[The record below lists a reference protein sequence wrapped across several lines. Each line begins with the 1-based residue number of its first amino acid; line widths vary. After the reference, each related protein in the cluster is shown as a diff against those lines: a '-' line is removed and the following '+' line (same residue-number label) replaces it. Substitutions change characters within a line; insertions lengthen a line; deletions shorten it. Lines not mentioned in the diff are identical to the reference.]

1 MAESN
6 IYGIDLGTTFS
17 AIARVNQQGD
27 SVCLNLGDD
36 GEWTIPSAVL
46 FDGSKVFVGAEAIE
60 NCYRPDTQLVEFSK
74 RVIGLSNTP
83 GWPKQ
88 YGGWNYTPE
97 EVSALVLR
105 KVVRQ
110 IAGQHTLPPV
120 RDVVVSHP
128 QWFFMSQKETTR
140 EAVELA
146 GLNLV
151 GTITEPHA
159 AAIAYG
165 IVAQAET
172 RELTVLVF
180 DLGGGTFDLSL
191 IRIGH
196 NRFQMIGSDGDTQLG
211 GIDWDHLIVA
221 RAMEKF
227 RSATGDNFEDV
238 MSDEDEVVLRKAAER
253 AKKKLSDTSEIG
265 FWVTG
270 GGNKTRVDLTRAE
283 YEEMS
288 HPLVVRC
295 IDKCNRLFQQTSHDW
310 SKIDEV
316 LMVGSSTKM
325 PMIQE
330 AVKRLLGR
338 EPLIDKD
345 PKLMV
350 AKGAAIWGEWIK
362 AGKVDP
368 NAMQEP
374 EETSGLSDLEMPSV
388 VGRTAHGLGILATK
402 ATPPGSDSE
411 TTTTI
416 VSRLIEQNT
425 ATPYVYEKTFYTNK
439 DNETAIVVPLYE
451 GESDNPKDCI
461 RIGQVALRDLPPAR
475 PKLQP
480 VKVKFNIDVSG
491 LLEVEMTDVGTT
503 RSERMRLD
511 RNVLRD
517 QLSRSGVSSD
527 FEARRRHLDQL
538 ELV

>member
-1 MAESN
+1 MADSN

-27 SVCLNLGDD
+27 AVCLSIGND

-46 FDGSKVFVGAEAIE
+46 FDGHKVFVGEEAIE

-83 GWPKQ
+83 GWPKR

-110 IAGQHTLPPV
+110 VARQHTLPPV
-120 RDVVVSHP
+120 RDVIVTHP

-146 GLNLV
+146 GLNLL

-165 IVAQAET
+165 IFAEAET
-172 RELTVLVF
+172 RDLTVLVF

-196 NRFQMIGSDGDTQLG
+196 NRFQMIGSDGDSQLG

-221 RAMEKF
+221 RAKEKF
-227 RSATGDNFEDV
+227 RSATGDNFDDV

-270 GGNKTRVDLTRAE
+270 GGSKTRVELTRAE
-283 YEEMS
+283 YQEMS

-295 IDKCNRLFQQTSHDW
+295 MERCDRLFQQTSYDW

-330 AVKRLLGR
+330 AVKRALGR

-350 AKGAAIWGEWIK
+350 AKGAAIWGDWIK
-362 AGKVDP
+362 SGKIDP
-368 NAMQEP
+368 NVVEEQ
-374 EETSGLSDLEMPSV
+374 EETSGLSDLETPSV
-388 VGRTAHGLGILATK
+388 IGRTAHGLGILATK
-402 ATPPGSDSE
+402 ANAANPNSPIGTA
-411 TTTTI
+411 I

-425 ATPYVYEKTFYTNK
+425 ATPHVYEKTFYTNR

-451 GESDNPKDCI
+451 GESDEPKECV
-461 RIGQVALRDLPPAR
+461 RIGQVALLNMPAR

-491 LLEVEMTDVGTT
+491 LLEVEMTDVGTG
-503 RSERMRLD
+503 RSEKMRLD

-517 QLSRSGVSSD
+517 QMARSGEASD
-527 FEARRRHLDQL
+527 FETRRRHLDQL

>member
-36 GEWTIPSAVL
+36 GQWTIPSAVL
-46 FDGSKVFVGAEAIE
+46 FDGSKVFVGEQAIE
-60 NCYRPDTQLVEFSK
+60 NSWKPDTQLVEFSK
-74 RVIGLSNTP
+74 RVIGLNNTP

-88 YGGWNYTPE
+88 YGGWSYSPE
-97 EVSALVLR
+97 EISALVLR

-110 IAGQHTLPPV
+110 IAGQHSLPAV
-120 RDVVVSHP
+120 KDVIVTHP

-146 GLNLV
+146 GLNLL

-165 IVAQAET
+165 IFTQAEN
-172 RELTVLVF
+172 RDMTVLVF

-196 NRFQMIGSDGDTQLG
+196 NRFQMIGSDGDSQLG
-211 GIDWDHLIVA
+211 GINWDELIIA
-221 RAMEKF
+221 SAKEKF
-227 RSATGDNFEDV
+227 KRATDDNF
-238 MSDEDEVVLRKAAER
+238 DEVASREEEVTLQKAAER
-253 AKKKLSDTSEIG
+253 AKKKLSDTAEIG
-265 FWVTG
+265 FLVAAG
-270 GGNKTRVDLTRAE
+270 GSTTRIDITRAD

-288 HPLVVRC
+288 RPLVVRC
-295 IDKCNRLFQQTSHDW
+295 IDRCNRLFQQTSYDW

-325 PMIQE
+325 PMIQD

-368 NAMQEP
+368 NAIQEP

-388 VGRTAHGLGILATK
+388 VGRTAHGLGILTTI
-402 ATPPGSDSE
+402 ATPGGSDSQ
-411 TTTTI
+411 TMATI

-425 ATPYVYEKTFYTNK
+425 ATPHVYEKTFYTNK
-439 DNETAIVVPLYE
+439 ANETAIVVPLYE
-451 GESDNPKDCI
+451 GEDDDPKECF
-461 RIGQVALRDLPPAR
+461 RIGQVALRDLPAAR

-491 LLEVEMTDVGTT
+491 LLEVEMTDVGTK
-503 RSERMRLD
+503 RSETMRLD

-517 QLSRSGVSSD
+517 EKSRSGEASD